1 MKKAILVLLAIALV
15 GIVFFRIYRVPV
27 SNVFPIVTTI
37 TVTPTPIP
45 TLPSLSTAKII
56 ENDYQ
61 IFQTFN
67 NCGPAAL
74 SMALS
79 YYGINKSQHEL
90 GQELRPYQNP
100 QGNNDDKSVTLDE
113 LAKQAEKFN
122 LLAYVRP
129 HGNVKLLKTFIAQ
142 GIPVIIETT
151 LTENDDIGHFRVV
164 KGYDDTI
171 GVIIQDDSMQ
181 GHNIQFSQDV
191 IDNMW
196 KQYDYEYLVLVPKEK
211 QQIAETILGKD
222 LDEKI
227 AWQEA
232 AVVNQQS
239 LLINPN
245 DVNSRFNLSV
255 ALYYLGNYQQ
265 SINEFEKIENKL
277 PFRTLW
283 YQIEPI
289 EAYFALGNYQRVFVL
304 TDEIL
309 NNGNRAFSELYII
322 RGKIYQKQGN
332 MQAARAEFEKAVFYN
347 VNMQLAQQL
356 LQSAQ

>member
-1 MKKAILVLLAIALV
+1 MKKAILIVLAIALV
-15 GIVFFRIYRVPV
+15 GIVFFKIYRVPV

-45 TLPSLSTAKII
+45 TLPPLPTANII

-79 YYGINKSQHEL
+79 YYGINKSQLEL

-113 LAKQAEKFN
+113 LAKEAEKFN

-151 LTENDDIGHFRVV
+151 LTESDDIGHFRVV

-211 QQIAETILGKD
+211 QQIAEAILGND
-222 LDEKI
+222 LNEKI

-232 AVVNQQS
+232 AAVNQQS
-239 LLINPN
+239 LVINPN
-245 DVNSRFNLSV
+245 DVNSRFNFSV
-255 ALYYLGNYQQ
+255 ALYHLGSYQE
-265 SINEFEKIENKL
+265 SVSEFEKIENKL

-289 EAYFALGNYQRVFVL
+289 EAYFALENYQRVFAL

>member
-1 MKKAILVLLAIALV
+1 MKKTIFILLAIALV
-15 GIVFFRIYRVPV
+15 GIVFFKIYRVPV

-45 TLPSLSTAKII
+45 TLPSLPTAKII

-79 YYGINKSQHEL
+79 YYGINKSQLEL

-113 LAKQAEKFN
+113 LAKQAEKYN

-129 HGNVKLLKTFIAQ
+129 HGSMQILKEFISQ
-142 GIPVIIETT
+142 GMPVILETT
-151 LTENDDIGHFRVV
+151 LTETDDIGHFRVV
-164 KGYDDTI
+164 KGYNDTA

-191 IDNMW
+191 LDDMW

-211 QQIAETILGKD
+211 QQTAEAILGKD
-222 LDEKI
+222 LNEKT

-232 AVVNQQS
+232 AAVNQQS
-239 LLINPN
+239 LVINPN

-255 ALYYLGNYQQ
+255 ALYHLGSYQE
-265 SINEFEKIENKL
+265 SVSEFEKIENKL

-289 EAYFALGNYQRVFVL
+289 EAYFALENYQRVFAL